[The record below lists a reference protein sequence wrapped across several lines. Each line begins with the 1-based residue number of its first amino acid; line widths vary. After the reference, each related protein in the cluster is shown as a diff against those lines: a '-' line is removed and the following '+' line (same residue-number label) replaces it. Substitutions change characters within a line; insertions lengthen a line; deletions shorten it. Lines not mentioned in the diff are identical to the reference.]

1 MISQYKH
8 LLSIERQLKI
18 RCLHNEARIIG
29 ELCVNGPM
37 PSLEIMKKT
46 GRSIS
51 GHTNDLNKLVSL
63 GIIASK
69 ADDSDGRVKMYY
81 LCDHVRELLL

>member
-1 MISQYKH
+1 
-8 LLSIERQLKI
+8 
-18 RCLHNEARIIG
+18 
-29 ELCVNGPM
+29 M

-63 GIIASK
+63 GIIASRVDE
-69 ADDSDGRVKMYY
+69 ADGRVKMYY
-81 LCDHVRELLL
+81 LCDHARELLL